1 MFDYRYHALSLA
13 AVLFALAVGLLI
25 GVAIGDSSL
34 VSSAKSGIV
43 HDLSSELNGTRRKDE
58 GLQAKL
64 SEAEAFSA
72 GLYPLAVHDLLLGR
86 SVGLLFLGS
95 SSDEVNGLARAAVDE
110 AGASLATVAAL
121 REPLEL
127 PDLARLAAGTR
138 FAPLAGSTSLLERF
152 GELVGREL
160 VKGGPDT
167 GRDLLSR
174 EGSALLSAFDGQLTH
189 LEGLIVM
196 RDDPTTMTPQ
206 QSEATAALHSGL
218 LAGVAA
224 EGVPVV
230 GVELTGTEPSQ
241 VPWYK
246 GERISSV
253 DDLDTQAGQAA
264 LAYALSGVAGAYGSK
279 PTANSLLP
287 SVAATTARP

>member
-43 HDLSSELNGTRRKDE
+43 HDLSSELNEIRHKDE
-58 GLQAKL
+58 GLQSKL
-64 SEAEAFSA
+64 SEQEAFGAS
-72 GLYPLAVHDLLLGR
+72 LYPLAVHDLLAGR
-86 SVGLLFLGS
+86 SVGLLFFGA
-95 SSDEVNGLARAAVDE
+95 SSDEVNGLASAAVGK
-110 AGASLATVAAL
+110 AGASLSTVAAV

-127 PDLARLAAGTR
+127 EAVARLAAGTR
-138 FAPLAGSTSLLERF
+138 FAGLARSIALLERF
-152 GELVGREL
+152 GEQIGREL
-160 VKGGPDT
+160 VKGGANV

-174 EGSALLSAFDGQLTH
+174 EGNTLLSAFDGKFAH

-196 RDDPTTMTPQ
+196 RDDPAAMSAA
-206 QSEATAALHSGL
+206 QSEATAALQSGL

-224 EGVPVV
+224 ERAPAV

-253 DDLDTQAGQAA
+253 DDLDAQAGQAA
-264 LAYALSGVAGAYGSK
+264 LGYALAGAAGAYGSK
-279 PTANSLLP
+279 SSANSLLP
-287 SVAATTARP
+287 SVPAGTG

>member
-43 HDLSSELNGTRRKDE
+43 HDLSSELNEIRHKDE
-58 GLQAKL
+58 GLQSKL
-64 SEAEAFSA
+64 SEQEAFGAS
-72 GLYPLAVHDLLLGR
+72 LYPLAVHDLLAGR
-86 SVGLLFLGS
+86 SVGLLFFGA
-95 SSDEVNGLARAAVDE
+95 SSDEVNGLARAAVE
-110 AGASLATVAAL
+110 KAGASLSTVAAV

-127 PDLARLAAGTR
+127 EAVARLAAGTH
-138 FAPLAGSTSLLERF
+138 FAGLARSTPLLERF
-152 GELVGREL
+152 GDQIGREL
-160 VKGGPDT
+160 VKGGANV

-174 EGSALLSAFDGQLTH
+174 EGNTLLSAFDGKFAH

-196 RDDPTTMTPQ
+196 RDDPAAMSAS
-206 QSEATAALHSGL
+206 QSEATAALQSGL

-224 EGVPVV
+224 ERVPAV

-253 DDLDTQAGQAA
+253 DDLDAQAGQAA
-264 LAYALSGVAGAYGSK
+264 LGYALAGAAGAYGSK
-279 PTANSLLP
+279 SSANSLLP
-287 SVAATTARP
+287 SAPAGAG